1 MAEAPLLRRLNGRPQ
16 ACDPCRA
23 RKVACDH
30 GQPTCSR
37 CRKRRE
43 TCVYTISEP
52 RTKKQRLRSPE
63 TSSNSTPSPSV
74 APGYL
79 GFTSH
84 NAVFEET
91 RNSLSL
97 VHGPALEIEPSPR
110 RAPRARVSVIE
121 MPSHLR
127 EMCLYV
133 LRNLP
138 GPRDDVISHRLH
150 CGAEDWIMKAVEDIL
165 NTLQEDWGQYLISR
179 DDSQLE
185 ELGLAISNNTSRPI
199 RDEHSSAKAWTDQFT
214 GSNIRWESIGLIW
227 TYWDG
232 FPRSDAPVVVKCL
245 GYCIELVRHFTSGND
260 ILLYLCYRRATIE
273 SVVTGDAGLTS
284 WSYFAETVA
293 LMTFL
298 GLHVGSDNTNYIPSL
313 CSEHKRRITARVFTI
328 DKVFVSFT
336 GRPPLLSRRYFSYPL
351 GLGISDLDLMK
362 DQGTIKRVMATLDDN
377 GFSPDGDILSS
388 AVVRARMQIALI
400 KDELLEMA
408 LSSSVKATFEN
419 LTEIKARSEKTYE
432 RFPPNL
438 IHGIDELD
446 DPICDVEN
454 VYVRILIRLEHLQ
467 NLFFAE
473 RLLLRLGHVDENRLL
488 PISFEM
494 VTLTLLFWTH
504 QDRFADV
511 RRDFEW
517 LLMAFAAPGGG
528 ILCLELLR
536 PTFRGTHPDSP
547 KLSRSAII
555 QKLSLLIGFLD
566 WVRAPAPNADL
577 CADCK
582 AVIQGV
588 LDHNLNAP
596 IAGGGALDTLDW
608 DIPMQPD
615 FNFDL
620 LDTFD
625 WLRPEQLT
633 IPT

>member
-1 MAEAPLLRRLNGRPQ
+1 MADAPLLRRLNGRPQ

-37 CRKRRE
+37 CRKRGE
-43 TCVYTISEP
+43 VCVYTVSEP
-52 RTKKQRLRSPE
+52 KTKKQRLRSPSRAATE
-63 TSSNSTPSPSV
+63 STSTPSPSV

-110 RAPRARVSVIE
+110 RAPRARASVIE

-127 EMCLYV
+127 EMCLFV
-133 LRNLP
+133 LRRLP
-138 GPRDDVISHRLH
+138 TARDDVMASRLH
-150 CGAEDWIMKAVEDIL
+150 CRADDWTMRVIEDIV
-165 NTLQEDWGQYLISR
+165 NTLYQDWGEHLTTR
-179 DDSQLE
+179 HDDQLE
-185 ELGLAISNNTSRPI
+185 ELGLYISNNTSRPI
-199 RDEHSSAKAWTDQFT
+199 QDEHSSAKAWTGQFT

-232 FPRSDAPVVVKCL
+232 APGFDAPVVGKCL
-245 GYCIELVRHFTSGND
+245 GYCVDLVRHFTSGND
-260 ILLYLCYRRATIE
+260 ILLYLCYRKATIE
-273 SVVTGDAGLTS
+273 SLITGDASLTC
-284 WSYFAETVA
+284 WRYFSEAVA
-293 LMTFL
+293 LLTFL
-298 GLHVGSDNTNYIPSL
+298 GLHVGSEDANYVPSL
-313 CSEHKRRITARVFTI
+313 CSEHKRRMAARVYNI
-328 DKVFVSFT
+328 DKVVVSFT
-336 GRPPLLSRRYFSYPL
+336 GRPPMLSRRYFSRPL
-351 GLGISDLDLMK
+351 PLDISDEDLMAGG
-362 DQGTIKRVMATLDDN
+362 DAIKRAVHALDEN
-377 GFSPDGDILSS
+377 GFASDGDVLGASLI
-388 AVVRARMQIALI
+388 RARSQLAYI
-400 KDELLEMA
+400 KEELLEMA
-408 LSSSVKATFEN
+408 LASCVKTTFGS
-419 LTEIKARSEKTYE
+419 LTELKARSVKTYG
-432 RFPPNL
+432 RFPPSL
-438 IHGIDELD
+438 LYQSDELD
-446 DPICDVEN
+446 DPNCDVER
-454 VYVRILIRLEHLQ
+454 VYCKILILLEHLQ

-473 RLLLRLGHVDENRLL
+473 RQLLRLGHVDENRLL

-504 QDRFADV
+504 QDRFSSM

-536 PTFRGTHPDSP
+536 PTFRGTHPDCP

-566 WVRAPAPNADL
+566 WVRPPAPNADL

-596 IAGGGALDTLDW
+596 IAGGAGL
-608 DIPMQPD
+608 
-615 FNFDL
+615 
-620 LDTFD
+620 
-625 WLRPEQLT
+625 QL
-633 IPT
+633 